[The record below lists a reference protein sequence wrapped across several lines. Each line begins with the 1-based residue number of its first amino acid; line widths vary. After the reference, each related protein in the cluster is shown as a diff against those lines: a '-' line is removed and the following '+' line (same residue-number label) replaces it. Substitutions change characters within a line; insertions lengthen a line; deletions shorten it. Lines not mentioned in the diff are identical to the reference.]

1 MATIDCNLIDCK
13 DNFAYLERVRYYP
26 RQLLTAEDMR
36 QEQRYF
42 IEKLRRHNRFI
53 HGWGIVCGLEV
64 KSPSSGSG
72 LVVTV
77 CPGYALS
84 PQGDEIYVPTEFR
97 FDLSRCLMD
106 PNANHS
112 SPCAPAAPGTVD
124 PSKAFYLAIR
134 YDECESHPVRVPAIG
149 CGCDETGCEYSR
161 MREGF
166 ELFCL
171 ENLPDSY
178 SIGPLPPVIGPG
190 RVIPCPVPA
199 DFSWLVLATVTL
211 NSDRSGVETIA
222 GDKRRLLSP
231 PQPMASAA
239 TT

>member
-1 MATIDCNLIDCK
+1 MSCSEKVMNGSLAK
-13 DNFAYLERVRYYP
+13 QPERARYFP
-26 RQLLTAEDMR
+26 QQLVTAELLTC
-36 QEQRYF
+36 EQNYHR
-42 IEKLRRHNRFI
+42 EKRRLHNRLL
-53 HGWGIVCGLEV
+53 HGWGIICGLEV
-64 KSPSSGSG
+64 KPPPSGAG

-77 CPGYALS
+77 CPGYALN
-84 PQGDEIYVPTEFR
+84 PEGDEIYVPTEVR
-97 FDLSRCLMD
+97 FDLARCITN
-106 PNANHS
+106 PNADHS
-112 SPCAPAAPGTVD
+112 SPCASAAPGTVD

-161 MREGF
+161 TREGF

-178 SIGPLPPVIGPG
+178 SIGPLPPVIGPE

>member
-1 MATIDCNLIDCK
+1 MGCNDKIENGLGSK
-13 DNFAYLERVRYYP
+13 QQERVHYFSG
-26 RQLLTAEDMR
+26 QLITADDLTQD
-36 QEQRYF
+36 QNYQR
-42 IEKLRRHNRFI
+42 EKHRLHNRLL
-53 HGWGIVCGLEV
+53 HGWGIICGLEV
-64 KSPSSGSG
+64 KPPSSGAG

-84 PQGDEIYVPTEFR
+84 PQGDEIYVPTEVR
-97 FDLSRCLMD
+97 FDLARCITN
-106 PNANHS
+106 PNADHS

-124 PSKAFYLAIR
+124 PLKPFHLAIQ
-134 YDECESHPVRVPAIG
+134 YAECGAHPVRVPAMG

-161 MREGF
+161 TREGF

-171 ENLPDSY
+171 ENLPASY
-178 SIGPLPPVIGPG
+178 SIGPLPPVIGPE

-211 NSDRSGVETIA
+211 NSDRSGVATIA

-231 PQPMASAA
+231 PQPVASAA
-239 TT
+239 RT